1 MTVVMPDGRRPLP
14 RTAVGRP
21 EIVHTPGMT
30 DDLMREIAPV
40 LAEDGIDLN
49 DPGSIPDMSVLQ
61 RALDRAIERRNM
73 ALFATI
79 RAGRWSAAGRP
90 STAPRTTTPHST
102 STGQESM
109 CIAQSSACPNV
120 PEADPLLARS
130 VVALR
135 AGGPSTASG
144 LAWRE

>member
-1 MTVVMPDGRRPLP
+1 M
-14 RTAVGRP
+14 A
-21 EIVHTPGMT
+21 

-73 ALFATI
+73 VLFATI

-90 STAPRTTTPHST
+90 STAPRTATPPFDKHRTRIHVHRTLIGMPERSG
-102 STGQESM
+102 SRSASGEIS
-109 CIAQSSACPNV
+109 CCAQGR
-120 PEADPLLARS
+120 RS
-130 VVALR
+130 QYCFR
-135 AGGPSTASG
+135 AGMA
-144 LAWRE
+144 

>member
-1 MTVVMPDGRRPLP
+1 M
-14 RTAVGRP
+14 A
-21 EIVHTPGMT
+21 
-30 DDLMREIAPV
+30 DDLMREIAPL

-90 STAPRTTTPHST
+90 STAPRTATPPFDKHRTRIHVHRILIGMPERSG
-102 STGQESM
+102 SRSPIRSRRVHPFTGSAE
-109 CIAQSSACPNV
+109 IRSSV
-120 PEADPLLARS
+120 S
-130 VVALR
+130 LR
-135 AGGPSTASG
+135 HA
-144 LAWRE
+144 